1 MRSRI
6 GGIAAGLLLAGAFTA
21 CSSTQPPDVQIDDAR
36 IHTELTARLAAD
48 DDTSPASIDI
58 NVNEGVVHLTGAVET
73 AAEREEAGRIA
84 RGVEG
89 VREVINDV
97 SVGGEQT
104 LGEKVDDAAVT
115 ARVKAKIAASSQ
127 LNPFNIQVNTV
138 DGVVSLTG
146 RVHTT
151 AEKAEAERLARE
163 TEGVRRVRNLLEVGD
178 LTRRR
183 S

>member
-1 MRSRI
+1 MKPRI
-6 GGIAAGLLLAGAFTA
+6 ATYAAALLLGGLLGA
-21 CSSTQPPDVQIDDAR
+21 CSSTQPPSVQIDDAR

-48 DDTSPASIDI
+48 DDTSPFSIDI

-73 AAEREEAGRIA
+73 ATEREEAGRIA

-89 VREVINDV
+89 VREVVNDI
-97 SVGGEQT
+97 SLGGEQT
-104 LGEKVDDAAVT
+104 LGEKVDDASVT

-146 RVHTT
+146 RVHSES
-151 AEKAEAERLARE
+151 EKAEAERLARE
-163 TEGVRRVRNLLEVGD
+163 TDGVRRVRNLLEVGD
-178 LTRRR
+178 LT
-183 S
+183 

>member
-1 MRSRI
+1 MTPSNLRSV
-6 GGIAAGLLLAGAFTA
+6 AAAVLLAGALAA

-73 AAEREEAGRIA
+73 STEREEAARIA
-84 RGVEG
+84 RSIEG
-89 VREVINDV
+89 VREVVNDI
-97 SVGGEQT
+97 SVGSEQT
-104 LGEKVDDAAVT
+104 LGEKVDDASVT

-146 RVHTT
+146 RVHTA
-151 AEKAEAERLARE
+151 AERDEAERLARE

-178 LTRRR
+178 LT
-183 S
+183 

>member
-1 MRSRI
+1 MSTHLGR
-6 GGIAAGLLLAGAFTA
+6 AAGALLVAALLGA
-21 CSSTQPPDVQIDDAR
+21 CSTTQPPSVQIDDAR

-58 NVNEGVVHLTGAVET
+58 NVNEGVVHLTGAVDSAVARDE
-73 AAEREEAGRIA
+73 AERIA
-84 RGVEG
+84 RSLEG
-89 VREVINDV
+89 VREVVNDI

-146 RVHTT
+146 RVHSA

-178 LTRRR
+178 LT
-183 S
+183 